1 MSEQP
6 QISSSGNSSQESA
19 AVSAVSAEN
28 AAAVAALLLLEQQA
42 VQDVVGPLRDRLSE
56 LFRSL
61 ASRYVLLT
69 GGLDR
74 PIAEPAQALA
84 LRQIYTD
91 GLADLRQHVETARLA
106 DFASQAMNRGLD
118 YANRYLPEPVPADAV
133 TMPAEV
139 IEAVEQLPQQVA
151 EKTED
156 ALNFADQTPLTGWD
170 DLVRQMGKAHQV
182 PNSIERTVTTVVN
195 RANGSAIRQ
204 AAVAKG
210 ASLLWVAEPDAC
222 VICLALS
229 GHVID
234 PSSGDGF
241 DEEATFGRPGSAP
254 DVWPPGEPLM
264 EPPRHPYCRCHPELW
279 FGPHVPEGGPEEN
292 ALYSRPGVAAGVDLP
307 AALRREAKRSVVYGW
322 SLPSESNKIRLDAAG
337 RLLQAGAG
345 LPRTVEERAHKA
357 VARGRFDNRVHPSR
371 RTVKRDR

>member
-1 MSEQP
+1 VAVQP
-6 QISSSGNSSQESA
+6 QVNSAGNSSAEQQS
-19 AVSAVSAEN
+19 VSAVKAEN
-28 AAAVAALLLLEQQA
+28 AAAVAALLLLEKQA
-42 VQDVVGPLRDRLSE
+42 VEAVAGPMRTRLAD

-61 ASRYVLLT
+61 AGRYVLLT

-74 PIAEPAQALA
+74 PIADPAQARA
-84 LRQIYTD
+84 LQQIYAD
-91 GLADLRQHVETARLA
+91 GLADLREFAEADRLA
-106 DFASQAMNRGLD
+106 DFARQALGRGLD
-118 YANRYLPEPVPADAV
+118 YANRYLADPVTTA
-133 TMPAEV
+133 TLPAEV
-139 IEAVEQLPQQVA
+139 VQAIDNLDQQIS
-151 EKTED
+151 EKVGD
-156 ALNFADQTPLTGWD
+156 ALHFADQTPLTGWD
-170 DLVRQMGKAHQV
+170 DLVRQVGKAHQI
-182 PNSIERTVTTVVN
+182 PNSVERTVTTVVN

-241 DEEATFGRPGSAP
+241 DEEATFGKPGSAP

-292 ALYSRPGVAAGVDLP
+292 ALYNRPGVAAGVDLP

-357 VARGRFDNRVHPSR
+357 VARGEFDNRIHPSR
-371 RTVKRDR
+371 RTAKRDR

>member
-1 MSEQP
+1 MADQP
-6 QISSSGNSSQESA
+6 QVNSAGNTPAEQQS
-19 AVSAVSAEN
+19 VSAVKIEN
-28 AAAVAALLLLEQQA
+28 AAAVAALLLLEKQA
-42 VQDVVGPLRDRLSE
+42 VDAVVGPLRDALRE
-56 LFRSL
+56 LFRTL

-69 GGLDR
+69 GGLDQ
-74 PIAEPAQALA
+74 PITTPAQAQA
-84 LRQIYTD
+84 LQQIYVAAIQQLPPVD
-91 GLADLRQHVETARLA
+91 QTALTNYV
-106 DFASQAMNRGLD
+106 DQAMVRGLT
-118 YANRYLPEPVPADAV
+118 YANRHIPDPVPPEDIKVPEEIVDAV
-133 TMPAEV
+133 DD
-139 IEAVEQLPQQVA
+139 LPQQVS
-151 EKTED
+151 EKVED
-156 ALNFADQTPLTGWD
+156 VLTTGEQLPLEGWD
-170 DLVRQMGKAHQV
+170 DLVRQMGKANQV
-182 PNSIERTVTTVVN
+182 PNSVERTVTTVVN

-234 PSSGDGF
+234 PASGDGF
-241 DEEATFGRPGSAP
+241 DEEATFGKPGSAP

-279 FGPHVPEGGPEEN
+279 FGPSVPEGGPEEN
-292 ALYSRPGVAAGVDLP
+292 ALYNRPGVAAGVDLP

-322 SLPSESNKIRLDAAG
+322 SLPSESNKIRLGAAG

-357 VARGRFDNRVHPSR
+357 VARGKFDNRIHPSR
-371 RTVKRDR
+371 RTVRR